1 MKWKRKEKPMA
12 AVCQLRSGQV
22 HPFGM
27 LRGFTPLGT
36 GEEQVYRQLRE
47 AVPVL
52 DAAVGKLVRLTGGFG
67 VQCVSPAAEQK
78 LTEFLLNVPCGRGQV
93 GVESFLGGYLDCLP
107 TYRRAVAELGVSGGN
122 LRGVCWGDVTR
133 LEIAEGDNPLE
144 TEVWAPT

>member
-1 MKWKRKEKPMA
+1 MKWKRKEKPVA
-12 AVCQLRSGQV
+12 AVCQLRNGEV

-67 VQCVSPAAEQK
+67 VKCVSPAAEQK
-78 LTEFLLNVPCGRGQV
+78 LTGFLRNV
-93 GVESFLGGYLDCLP
+93 GG
-107 TYRRAVAELGVSGGN
+107 TAA
-122 LRGVCWGDVTR
+122 
-133 LEIAEGDNPLE
+133 
-144 TEVWAPT
+144 